1 MSRAVK
7 GVPVEIVEDAAA
19 LARAAAREFVARAR
33 EAVEARGSFFVALSG
48 GSTPDAVYSLLADP
62 AGEFYGQVQW
72 DRVHV
77 FWGDERFV
85 APDHRDSNY
94 RGARKALLS
103 RVPIPEGQ
111 VHRIRTEFR
120 TASRSAEDYAQVLRV
135 FFRLKAGGLPR
146 FDLIFLGLGADGHTA
161 SLFPGSPAVRERERL
176 VVAEMPSGKDAERVT
191 VTVPVLNAA
200 ARVVFLVS
208 GESKAAVLHEV
219 LEGPSRP
226 DDLPAQA
233 VQPEG
238 AGALLWLVDRAAAER
253 LTRAGS

>member
-1 MSRAVK
+1 MK
-7 GVPVEIVEDAAA
+7 VPVEIVEDAAA

-48 GSTPDAVYSLLADP
+48 GSTPNAVYSLLADP

-94 RGARKALLS
+94 RAARAALLS

-111 VHRIRTEFR
+111 VHRVRTEFAA
-120 TASRSAEDYAQVLRV
+120 ASKSAEDYAHVLRV

-146 FDLIFLGLGADGHTA
+146 FDLIFLGMGADGHTA
-161 SLFPGSPAVRERERL
+161 SLFPGSAAARERERL
-176 VVAEMPSGKDAERVT
+176 VVAEKPEGKDAWRVT
-191 VTVPVLNAA
+191 LTLPVLNAA
-200 ARVVFLVS
+200 SRVVFLVS
-208 GESKAAVLHEV
+208 GESKAAALRAV
-219 LEGPSRP
+219 LEGPPLPES
-226 DDLPAQA
+226 LPAQA
-233 VQPEG
+233 VRPKD
-238 AGALLWLVDRAAAER
+238 AGALLWLVDRAAAGQ
-253 LTRAGS
+253 LARA